1 MFSFPAIL
9 APSGNKSKS
18 HLNFGTFTIH
28 VCIWQLFIDQDI
40 STSLEGASKNT
51 LISLKRTKYKW
62 NKLLNLKKN
71 SMRDISDSS
80 IGFRYKYVFFQKK
93 IDPSVY
99 LFQNAVWFLHA
110 YLITIVTVKNAYTFL
125 LKNTQLTLFVVLL
138 Q

>member
-9 APSGNKSKS
+9 APSGNKSNS

-51 LISLKRTKYKW
+51 LISLKRTKYNW
-62 NKLLNLKKN
+62 YKLLNLKN
-71 SMRDISDSS
+71 SMCDISDSS
-80 IGFRYKYVFFQKK
+80 IGFTYKYMIFQKK
-93 IDPSVY
+93 MSLILVSICLKMLMISLC
-99 LFQNAVWFLHA
+99 LFIKF
-110 YLITIVTVKNAYTFL
+110 VTVKNAYTFL